1 MALPKLATPQH
12 NLKVPSTGK
21 TVKYRPYLVKE
32 EKILM
37 MAMESDS
44 EVEMI
49 NAIKNVIESCTN
61 GDLTDKDLTMFD
73 LEYFFAQLRGKSVGE
88 HSKVL
93 VPCSNCDH
101 RQESSIDVSQATVTG
116 IPEKE
121 SDYIK
126 TINEEVKIKLK
137 YPNISSVVSVLES
150 SKNLSDIDLAYKF
163 IANSIAEV
171 YYGEEIYDA
180 SEQTEKELQE
190 FVESMSSQQFSEI
203 RNFIENAPTVSITHE
218 FKCSSCGHDN
228 TLELKGLS
236 DFFG

>member
-12 NLKVPSTGK
+12 NLTVPSTGK

-49 NAIKNVIESCTN
+49 NAIKNVIESCTE
-61 GDLTDKDLTMFD
+61 GALTDKDLTMFD
-73 LEYFFAQLRGKSVGE
+73 LEYFFTQLRAKSVGE

-93 VPCSNCDH
+93 APCSNCEH
-101 RQESSIDVSQATVTG
+101 KQEASIDISQSTVTG

-126 TINEEVKIKLK
+126 SINDDVKIKLK
-137 YPNISSVVSVLES
+137 FPSINSVVAVLET
-150 SKNLSDIDLAYKF
+150 SKNISDIDLAYKF
-163 IANSIAEV
+163 IANSISEI
-171 YYGEEIYDA
+171 YFGEEIYDA

-203 RNFIENAPTVSITHE
+203 RNFIEQAPTVSITHE
-218 FKCSSCGHDN
+218 FKCDSCGHDN

-236 DFFG
+236 NFFG